1 MTETVNLKDL
11 DPRFKD
17 EVAAEPGC
25 QHLWRCFACGVCT
38 ATCPVSEL
46 TPEDCPV
53 LHEPDYAGFIEALHE
68 LLGPWAVA
76 AGMHIDP
83 EKCNGCGIC
92 VAMCEFHLGNCD
104 AARLGK
110 GPRPQDQVVFH
121 MVNGTVVVVRQEL
134 CTRLVQAAEKCSK
147 CAEYCPTEAITLF

>member
-1 MTETVNLKDL
+1 MAT
-11 DPRFKD
+11 
-17 EVAAEPGC
+17 AEELLEFLPGTDC
-25 QHLWRCFACGVCT
+25 RQCGVSCVEF
-38 ATCPVSEL
+38 AGLLLARERL
-46 TPEDCPV
+46 PEDCPV

-68 LLGPWAVA
+68 LLGPAA
-76 AGMHIDP
+76 AGMRVDP

-121 MVNGTVVVVRQEL
+121 VVNGTVVVVRQEL

-147 CAEYCPTEAITLF
+147 CAEYCPTEAIELF

>member
-1 MTETVNLKDL
+1 MVTVEEILEFLPGVDCRL
-11 DPRFKD
+11 CGASCAEFAASLLAR
-17 EVAAEPGC
+17 EVA
-25 QHLWRCFACGVCT
+25 
-38 ATCPVSEL
+38 
-46 TPEDCPV
+46 PEDCPV
-53 LHEPDYAGFIEALHE
+53 LHEPDYTGFIEALHE
-68 LLGPWAVA
+68 LLGPLAAA
-76 AGMHIDP
+76 AGMRIDP

-110 GPRPQDQVVFH
+110 GPRPQDQVLFH

-147 CAEYCPTEAITLF
+147 CAEYCPTEAIELF